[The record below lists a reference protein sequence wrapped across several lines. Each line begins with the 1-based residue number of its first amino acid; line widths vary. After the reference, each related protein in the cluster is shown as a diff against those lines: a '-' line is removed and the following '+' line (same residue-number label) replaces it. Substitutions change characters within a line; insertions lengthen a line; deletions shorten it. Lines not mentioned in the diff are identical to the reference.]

1 MPLCTAYSNS
11 HVYYYAVIL
20 ILNVTS
26 MNAMYNHS
34 SLFMMVQGGVELTGY
49 LMKMSRRL
57 HSWRQLW
64 CVLKGAQLFYY
75 SSEVTLFVC

>member
-1 MPLCTAYSNS
+1 
-11 HVYYYAVIL
+11 
-20 ILNVTS
+20 
-26 MNAMYNHS
+26 MNAMYHHS

-75 SSEVTLFVC
+75 SSEVTVLCANCQWYSKDISYRI